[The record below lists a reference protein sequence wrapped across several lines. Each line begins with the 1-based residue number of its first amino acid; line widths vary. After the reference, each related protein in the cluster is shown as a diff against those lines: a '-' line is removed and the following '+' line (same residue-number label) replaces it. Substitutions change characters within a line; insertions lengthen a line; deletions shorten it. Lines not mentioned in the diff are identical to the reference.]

1 MDIDVSSSTTLTYSN
16 TNIPIKKITI
26 SSISIDPLKRI
37 ANFTVSYWNGSI
49 LLGQESYTYKA
60 TYTTPINSPPT
71 LKSISVPSMTSYTIT
86 INANINNKEYTALS
100 FTSPFSYLT
109 SGLTIYYSQI
119 DPSIISIV
127 SANTS
132 YTSMTYTDVTVN
144 RVVTRTYIY
153 TGSFGTFKSTV
164 NYASPSDNTGSGT
177 IPYLSIA
184 NASYSFV
191 DASNIRVFYT
201 VGDVQYSVITGQPT
215 PSLLC
220 RAGITTLY
228 TNSDNKLSVTTDPFN
243 FNIQLQIE
251 TNDTLNV
258 KSEPNTTVYNSA
270 IQTNIYNGYEAT
282 PIYKSVSAL
291 PSLSIYYNQNNIS
304 DISVTNASPYTFTA
318 SNVSFTSVIF
328 IKDSLYQFT
337 NLSYVA
343 NNVTVTFQSKQLQ
356 IASSAI
362 DSSII
367 CQNPLNTSDIGFQDD
382 KTNYDN
388 IISIMSSTPTPT
400 TTQFYNLIKTFNT
413 TKNITST
420 SVSMNSTKGTLSI

>member
-1 MDIDVSSSTTLTYSN
+1 MDIDTSNASPIITYN
-16 TNIPIKKITI
+16 NITVKKITI
-26 SSISIDPLKRI
+26 SSFSIDPLKRI
-37 ANFTVSYWNGSI
+37 ANFTVSYWNGTVF
-49 LLGQESYTYKA
+49 LGQESYTYKA
-60 TYTTPINSPPT
+60 TYIQPITQPV
-71 LKSISVPSMTSYTIT
+71 LKSLSVPSMTSYAIK
-86 INANINNKEYTALS
+86 INAKIGGTTYTIPP
-100 FTSPFSYLT
+100 FTSLYPYLT

-119 DPSIISIV
+119 DPSIISLV
-127 SANTS
+127 PATTS
-132 YTSMTYTDVTVN
+132 YNSMTIDTRAIPNKYTYTD
-144 RVVTRTYIY
+144 
-153 TGSFGTFKSTV
+153 TGSFGTFVSLT
-164 NYASPSDNTGSGT
+164 NYASSSNNTGPGT

-191 DASNIRVFYT
+191 DTNTNNIRVFYT

-228 TNSDNKLSVTTDPFN
+228 KNSDNVLSVTTDPFN
-243 FNIQLQIE
+243 FNIPLQIG
-251 TNDTLNV
+251 TTDTLNV
-258 KSEPNTTVYNSA
+258 QSEPNTTVSNSA
-270 IQTNIYNGYEAT
+270 IQTNIYIYNGYEAT
-282 PIYKSVSAL
+282 PIYKSVSVL
-291 PSLSIYYNQNNIS
+291 PSLSIYYNPNNIS
-304 DISVTNASPYTFTA
+304 DISVTASSTYTLTA
-318 SNVSFTSVIF
+318 SSVSFTSVIF
-328 IKDSLYQFT
+328 IQESLYQFT
-337 NLSYVA
+337 NLSYIV

-420 SVSMNSTKGTLSI
+420 SVSMNSAKGTFSI